1 MATPE
6 PRQDHPA
13 LVPATSTRHL
23 ILGGMTASV
32 VVAYLAR
39 TVLAP
44 AGSVIQDELRL
55 SNLEMG
61 AIHGIWAFGYVGFQL
76 PGAWLGNRLGL
87 RVVLPIYGLVWSLCT
102 FWTAGAATFS
112 GLWWSRLLFGGAQAG
127 LIPCLTRACV
137 EWFPESRRGS
147 ASAALTAGMSLGAVA
162 ASGLAAFLVPWLGWR
177 ITCRLFALT
186 GIAWAIEFWLTFRDR
201 PETHPWVNAAELS
214 LIRADHRTTVASEAI
229 AAEPV
234 PSARPIAHLGRLG
247 LYGTLAFWL
256 LTGQGICRTF
266 CYNFLTSWFPTF
278 LERAHGVKLSSAGLM
293 TMAPLAGV
301 VVGSVGGGYLI
312 DELLRRT
319 NTRRISRCGVGAGG
333 LALGAMGFLAA
344 IVASTPASALII
356 LALGTTS
363 MGLAAPATWAVTMD
377 LGGSRSSASVMAVA
391 NMAGNLGAFLC
402 PVAVGAILD
411 TWTGRWD
418 IVLLMFA
425 AVSGLGALC
434 WTFIDPDASREDS
447 SRARSRTE

>member
-1 MATPE
+1 MATLD
-6 PRQDHPA
+6 PRQDFPA
-13 LVPATSTRHL
+13 PSPPSSTRHA

-61 AIHGIWAFGYVGFQL
+61 AVHGIWAFGYVGFQL
-76 PGAWLGNRLGL
+76 PGAWLGDRLGR

-102 FWTAGAATFS
+102 LWTASAATFS
-112 GLWWSRLLFGGAQAG
+112 GLWWSRLIFGGAQAG

-137 EWFPESRRGS
+137 DWFPEGRRGS
-147 ASAALTAGMSLGAVA
+147 ASAAITAGMSVGAVA

-177 ITCRLFALT
+177 LTCQLFALT
-186 GIAWAIEFWLTFRDR
+186 GVAWAIEFWLTFRDR
-201 PETHPWVNAAELS
+201 PETHPRVNPEELA
-214 LIRADHRTTVASEAI
+214 LIRGDRRAVDLLEQAPVAS
-229 AAEPV
+229 PV
-234 PSARPIAHLGRLG
+234 DSGFPARPRSRLERLG
-247 LYGTLAFWL
+247 VYGTLAFWL

-278 LERAHGVKLSSAGLM
+278 LERAHGVRLTSAGLM

-301 VVGSVGGGYLI
+301 VAGAMGGGVLV
-312 DELLRRT
+312 DGLLRRT
-319 NTRRISRCGVGAGG
+319 GKKWVSRCGVGAGG
-333 LALGAMGFLAA
+333 LMLAGLGSLVA
-344 IVASTPASALII
+344 ISTSTPASALIV
-356 LALGTTS
+356 LALGAAS
-363 MGLAAPATWAVTMD
+363 LGLAAPATWAATMD
-377 LGGSRSSASVMAVA
+377 LGGGRSAASVMALA

-411 TWTGRWD
+411 TWPGRWD
-418 IVLLMFA
+418 VVLLMFA
-425 AVSGLGALC
+425 AVSVVGGLC
-434 WTFIDPDASREDS
+434 WIFLDPDATRS
-447 SRARSRTE
+447 SCP

>member
-1 MATPE
+1 MATADV
-6 PRQDHPA
+6 RQQTPP

-23 ILGGMTASV
+23 ILAGMTASV

-44 AGSVIQDELRL
+44 AGSVIQEEMRL
-55 SNLEMG
+55 TNLEMG
-61 AIHGIWAFGYVGFQL
+61 AVHGIWAFGYVGFQL
-76 PGAWLGNRLGL
+76 PGAWLGNRLGI
-87 RVVLPIYGLVWSLCT
+87 RAVLPIFGLVWSLCT

-112 GLWWSRLLFGGAQAG
+112 GLWWSRLIFGGAQAG
-127 LIPCLTRACV
+127 LVPCLTRACV

-177 ITCRLFALT
+177 LTCQLFALT
-186 GIAWAIEFWLTFRDR
+186 GVAWAIEFWLTFRDR
-201 PETHPWVNAAELS
+201 PERHPWVNAQELA
-214 LIRADHRTTVASEAI
+214 LIRGDRRADDPAGRVREAS
-229 AAEPV
+229 PV
-234 PSARPIAHLGRLG
+234 EDRSATRWASRLPRLG

-278 LERAHGVKLSSAGLM
+278 LERAHGVRLTSAGLM

-301 VVGSVGGGYLI
+301 VAGAVGGGMLI
-312 DELLRRT
+312 DGLLRRT
-319 NTRRISRCGVGAGG
+319 GRKWISRCGVGAGG
-333 LALGAMGFLAA
+333 LTLAALGSLAA
-344 IVASTPASALII
+344 IMASTPASALVV
-356 LALGTTS
+356 LALGAAS
-363 MGLAAPATWAVTMD
+363 LGLAAPATWAVTMD
-377 LGGSRSSASVMAVA
+377 LGGSRSAASVMAVA

-411 TWTGRWD
+411 SWPGRWD

-425 AVSGLGALC
+425 AVSGLGAVC
-434 WTFIDPDASREDS
+434 WVFVDPDASRTG
-447 SRARSRTE
+447 A